1 MDNSI
6 SDVRSRLKEMGCT
19 EERHGNTF
27 RMSKS
32 GRVLWIKQR
41 DGLLFERDIDPLDD
55 TPYWKRTSADEI
67 IEYFKAVR

>member
-1 MDNSI
+1 MNMNKTMA
-6 SDVRSRLKEMGCT
+6 DVRSHLKEMGCT

-27 RMSKS
+27 RMSRP

-55 TPYWKRTSADEI
+55 APYWKRTSAESI
-67 IEYFKAVR
+67 IDYFK